1 MESGRNNSKLLLGA
15 LVSGFVT
22 WYCYGLIMMVLFRSW
37 HLLSARGLGELSIRA
52 LKTPYAFLKGVSVSG
67 IIYYGIGSFR
77 GGRSSLGYYIFG
89 AFCFWQTVETYFLST
104 TGLISKSL
112 TYLNMA
118 ILALIGLNL
127 VLTGRKKGA
136 EENMNNNYLS

>member
-1 MESGRNNSKLLLGA
+1 MESGRNNRKLLLGA

-37 HLLSARGLGELSIRA
+37 QLLSARGLGELSIRA

-67 IIYYGIGSFR
+67 IVYYGIGSFR

-89 AFCFWQTVETYFLST
+89 AVCFWQTIETYFLST
-104 TGLISKSL
+104 TGLIAKSIA
-112 TYLNMA
+112 YLNMA
-118 ILALIGLNL
+118 ILALVGLNL
-127 VLTGRKKGA
+127 VLNGRKKRA
-136 EENMNNNYLS
+136 EEDLDNEDLS

>member
-37 HLLSARGLGELSIRA
+37 QLLSAKGLGELSIRA

-67 IIYYGIGSFR
+67 IVYYGIGSFR

-104 TGLISKSL
+104 TGLISKSI

-127 VLTGRKKGA
+127 VLTGLRKRS
-136 EENMNNNYLS
+136 EEALNNDNLS

>member
-1 MESGRNNSKLLLGA
+1 MESGRNNRKLLLGA
-15 LVSGFVT
+15 LVSGFVV

-37 HLLSARGLGELSIRA
+37 QLLSARGLVELSIRA

-89 AFCFWQTVETYFLST
+89 VFCFWQTVETYFLST
-104 TGLISKSL
+104 TGLVSNSIV
-112 TYLNMA
+112 YLNMA
-118 ILALIGLNL
+118 ILAIIGLNL
-127 VLTGRKKGA
+127 VLIGRKKRA
-136 EENMNNNYLS
+136 EEDRDNDDLS